1 MLSSVNVCAVLAIL
15 RVRACFKDKRILY
28 ILCQIWIKFGT
39 GDGHGCLL
47 TDFEFLDERPS
58 QSHTSVT
65 GVNGSPSVQLV
76 LLDDICTQ
84 RC

>member
-39 GDGHGCLL
+39 GDVHNNLL
-47 TDFEFLDERPS
+47 A
-58 QSHTSVT
+58 
-65 GVNGSPSVQLV
+65 
-76 LLDDICTQ
+76 I
-84 RC
+84 